1 MVVEQWF
8 SLEFP
13 WKGFYQRED
22 KKQESPSLFRPDS
35 GRTARQRREILIVQ
49 YIFKHREHEN
59 LNKQVSIAHVLKTSQ
74 EVQRTQALSAQTPWA
89 GQNLQ
94 RKNCC
99 TRPRMGSQQTSFG
112 LKTLSHSR
120 RGPTDLLWSKTCLF
134 LFFLFFFFFFGGGRG
149 KTDLLW
155 SKKVTCLANYILSLS
170 C

>member
-59 LNKQVSIAHVLKTSQ
+59 LNKQVSIAHVLKTLQ
-74 EVQRTQALSAQTPWA
+74 EVQRTQTLSAQTPWA

-94 RKNCC
+94 AIQDA
-99 TRPRMGSQQTSFG
+99 PQ
-112 LKTLSHSR
+112 
-120 RGPTDLLWSKTCLF
+120 
-134 LFFLFFFFFFGGGRG
+134 G
-149 KTDLLW
+149 KE
-155 SKKVTCLANYILSLS
+155 
-170 C
+170 